1 MLTRYNPELKEMVID
16 LIIHQHQSTSKT
28 AKEFGIPL
36 KTVEK
41 WITTY
46 NKDHGI
52 YVKTYDPATKM
63 ETQQLV
69 KTIIALQHGYHQAS
83 PWQAWPALQTHGDP
97 TGFNGKR
104 HIGPLKSGPMLFI
117 CFNIH
122 NSVLLNGKTAC
133 LLIDILK

>member
-1 MLTRYNPELKEMVID
+1 MLTRYTPELKEMVID
-16 LIIHQHQSTSKT
+16 LIITQHQSTSKT

-52 YVKTYDPATKM
+52 YVQTYDPAKRM

-69 KTIIALQHGYHQAS
+69 KTIITLRKENQKLRKELIKTIDRYNMVITKLPSSKHG
-83 PWQAWPALQTHGDP
+83 
-97 TGFNGKR
+97 R
-104 HIGPLKSGPMLFI
+104 HYKPLVIPPDLMESEAPD
-117 CFNIH
+117 H
-122 NSVLLNGKTAC
+122 
-133 LLIDILK
+133 

>member
-1 MLTRYNPELKEMVID
+1 MLTRYTPELKEMVID
-16 LIIHQHQSTSKT
+16 LIITQHQSTSKT

-52 YVKTYDPATKM
+52 YVKTYDPAKRM

-69 KTIIALQHGYHQAS
+69 KTIITLRKENQKLRKELIKTIDRYNMVITKLPSSKHG
-83 PWQAWPALQTHGDP
+83 
-97 TGFNGKR
+97 R
-104 HIGPLKSGPMLFI
+104 HYKPLVIPSDLMESEAPD
-117 CFNIH
+117 H
-122 NSVLLNGKTAC
+122 
-133 LLIDILK
+133 